1 MQDTDRAWELWG
13 QLDPYYG
20 VLTDNK
26 FRRENLTNTRQ
37 EFFAS
42 GDLYVS
48 ELLAK
53 AQASCGQLSFHRALD
68 FGCGVGRLV
77 IPFSKRFG
85 EVVGVDISESMMA
98 EARRNCAEFNA
109 SNISFVRSDDDL
121 SNVTGTFDFIN
132 SYVVLQHIPRARGSI
147 IIEQLLKRLNIGGV
161 AMLHISLERR
171 LSPGDTLRY
180 FAKHYLPGT
189 RLIYNLLSGQKLAR
203 PSMAMSEYSLLG
215 TIELFAQYGLHD
227 VMVTLE
233 NYGRVMSARLM
244 GRRT

>member
-1 MQDTDRAWELWG
+1 VQDTDRAWELWG

-26 FRRENLTNTRQ
+26 FSRENLSNTRQ

-42 GDLYVS
+42 GEQYVS

-53 AQASCGQLSFHRALD
+53 TQAVCGALSFNRALD

-85 EVVGVDISESMMA
+85 EVVGVDISESMIA
-98 EARRNCAEFNA
+98 EAKKNCVEFAA
-109 SNISFVRSDDDL
+109 SNISFVRSDDEL

-132 SYVVLQHIPRARGSI
+132 SYVVLQHIPRSRGI
-147 IIEQLLKRLNIGGV
+147 LIIEQLLKHLSVGGV
-161 AMLHISLERR
+161 AMLHVSLERR

-180 FAKHYLPGT
+180 FAKHYLPGA
-189 RLIYNLLSGQKLAR
+189 RLAYNLLSGQKLAR

-215 TIELFAQYGLHD
+215 TIELFAQYGIHD
-227 VMVTLE
+227 VTVTLE
-233 NYGRVMSARLM
+233 NYGQVVSARLM
-244 GRRT
+244 GRRI